1 MKTYRVKVKHLS
13 FKKPAISY
21 YDIQAEDADK
31 AKAIVHNNLVLHHF
45 GKQDFVIESVEES
58 EEY

>member
-1 MKTYRVKVKHLS
+1 MKTYAVKVKHFS

-21 YDIQAEDADK
+21 YDIQAESEEK

-45 GKQDFVIESVEES
+45 GKQDFVIESVEEV
-58 EEY
+58 EDE